1 MAKAEAKANNFS
13 LAAVA
18 VAAWAGV
25 LLIAFFANRGED
37 VGKLGLF
44 VGNLGGGPLVGAGI
58 VDSLLGVLVAGA
70 IAAAW
75 FGIGNLI
82 ISRALGPD
90 VADENS
96 HLLNVILSLA
106 VGAAVWSAVWFALGL
121 AGLYSRP
128 VAVVA
133 LVLGLLPAIVG
144 LLKFRSAAKA
154 DSEPQPG
161 GVFDRLL
168 LVLVAVPVLLSLI
181 ASLAPPTAKDTLLY
195 HFSVPKAFVAQGD
208 SAFIEGNIASYLAL
222 GTEMHVVWA
231 MLLGGPFGERA
242 GEAASGA
249 VVWLFFPLL
258 LAAVFG
264 FARSAGITRRW
275 SLIAVLMVATVP
287 TAYHVAAS
295 AYIDLALALY
305 VLLAVLAL
313 TRWWRSLESR
323 WLILVA
329 IFLGAALASKLT
341 TLFVIAAFALVI
353 MMRARSEAD
362 RAGKA
367 AGLGLAA
374 LVLAGVFASPWY
386 LRTWAETGSPIFPF
400 YMSIWP
406 GEAAGWDVE
415 RSNLFQAMNA
425 QYGGYVKS
433 PLDYLAAPWNISV
446 AAQPELT
453 THFDGVVGVAFVL
466 GLSVLFAVWASG
478 LRKYG
483 VGIIVLFFWLQLVI
497 LAQILLQ
504 TRSWP
509 WIAASLFALV
519 LSALV
524 SGGRATPFLD
534 SIDVRIGFGIAGV
547 MFAFWLFSSQQL
559 RYLLP
564 IAPLLAIGI
573 AAAFERLGESVDGL
587 KPIGQASFAAAA
599 IAGLLTGTA
608 WFLQKA
614 PLRVVLGGESK
625 AEYLTRNL
633 DYYPYYSWL
642 NTEADAGH
650 RVWLINM
657 RRDTYNLERPYF
669 SDYLFEDWTL
679 RRLVWETRSATELKA
694 KAAAMN
700 IQYVLARHDFLF
712 DYDRSPIVDDTKPR
726 AENEAKLKM
735 ARELLLD
742 PARTVKADA
751 RFSLVKVF

>member
-1 MAKAEAKANNFS
+1 MSKDLNKAGAFS

-18 VAAWAGV
+18 VAVWAGV
-25 LLIAFFANRGED
+25 LLIAFFANRGDD
-37 VGKLGLF
+37 VGKLGQF
-44 VGNLGGGPLVGAGI
+44 VGNLGGGPLAGAGI
-58 VDSLLGVLVAGA
+58 VDSLVGLLIAGA

-82 ISRALGPD
+82 VSRLVSFESAG
-90 VADENS
+90 ERS
-96 HLLNVILSLA
+96 YLLNVVLSFAL
-106 VGAAVWSAVWFALGL
+106 GAAIWSFVWFLLGL

-133 LVLGLLPAIVG
+133 LVLGVLPAIVG
-144 LLKFRSAAKA
+144 LLKFKNAAKA
-154 DSEPQPG
+154 NRESQPSE
-161 GVFDRLL
+161 VFDKFVLL
-168 LVLVAVPVLLSLI
+168 LAAVPVLLSLI
-181 ASLAPPTAKDTLLY
+181 AALAPPTAKDTLLY
-195 HFSVPKAFVAQGD
+195 HFSVPKAFIAQGS

-231 MLLGGPFGERA
+231 MLLGGPVGERA
-242 GEAASGA
+242 GEAAAGA

-258 LAAVFG
+258 LAALFG
-264 FARSAGITRRW
+264 FAREAGISRRW

-305 VLLAVLAL
+305 VLLAAVAL

-323 WLILVA
+323 WLILMA

-341 TLFVIAAFALVI
+341 TLFVIAAFALVLV
-353 MMRARSEAD
+353 MRARSEAD
-362 RAGKA
+362 GAGKA
-367 AGLGLAA
+367 AGFGLAA

-433 PLDYLAAPWNISV
+433 PLDYLEAPWNISV
-446 AAQPELT
+446 TAQPELA
-453 THFDGVVGVAFVL
+453 THFDGVLGIAFLL
-466 GLSVLFAVWASG
+466 GLPLLVWALWKFQMSIEAKIG
-478 LRKYG
+478 SA
-483 VGIIVLFFWLQLVI
+483 V
-497 LAQILLQ
+497 
-504 TRSWP
+504 
-509 WIAASLFALV
+509 AA
-519 LSALV
+519 
-524 SGGRATPFLD
+524 
-534 SIDVRIGFGIAGV
+534 V
-547 MFAFWLFSSQQL
+547 MFLFWLFSSQQL

-564 IAPLLAIGI
+564 IVPLLAIGI

-587 KPIGQASFAAAA
+587 KPIGQISFAAAA

-625 AEYLTRNL
+625 ADYLTRNL
-633 DYYPYYSWL
+633 DYYPYYRWL
-642 NTEADAGH
+642 NSETDAGH

-679 RRLVWETRSATELKA
+679 RRLVWETRSAPELKA
-694 KAAAMN
+694 RAAAMN

>member
-1 MAKAEAKANNFS
+1 MSKDLNKAGAFS

-18 VAAWAGV
+18 VAVWAGV
-25 LLIAFFANRGED
+25 LLIAFFANRGDD
-37 VGKLGLF
+37 VGKLGQF
-44 VGNLGGGPLVGAGI
+44 VGNLGSGPLAGAGI
-58 VDSLLGVLVAGA
+58 VDSLVGLLIAGA

-82 ISRALGPD
+82 VSRLVNFESAG
-90 VADENS
+90 ERS
-96 HLLNVILSLA
+96 YLLNVVLSFA
-106 VGAAVWSAVWFALGL
+106 VGAAIWSFVWFLLGL

-133 LVLGLLPAIVG
+133 LVLGVLPAIVG
-144 LLKFRSAAKA
+144 LLKFKNAAKA
-154 DSEPQPG
+154 NRESQPSE
-161 GVFDRLL
+161 VFDKFVLL
-168 LVLVAVPVLLSLI
+168 LAAVPVLLSLI
-181 ASLAPPTAKDTLLY
+181 AALAPPTAKDTLLY
-195 HFSVPKAFVAQGD
+195 HFSVPKAFIAQGS

-231 MLLGGPFGERA
+231 MLLGGPVGERA
-242 GEAASGA
+242 GEAAAGA

-258 LAAVFG
+258 LAALFG
-264 FARSAGITRRW
+264 FARETGISRRW

-305 VLLAVLAL
+305 VLLAAVAL

-323 WLILVA
+323 WLILMA

-341 TLFVIAAFALVI
+341 TLFVIAAFALVVV
-353 MMRARSEAD
+353 MRARSEAD
-362 RAGKA
+362 GAGKA
-367 AGLGLAA
+367 AGFGLAA

-425 QYGGYVKS
+425 QYGGYVKT
-433 PLDYLAAPWNISV
+433 PLDYLAAPWNISIT
-446 AAQPELT
+446 AQPELA
-453 THFDGVVGVAFVL
+453 THFDGVLGVAFLL
-466 GLSVLFAVWASG
+466 GL
-478 LRKYG
+478 
-483 VGIIVLFFWLQLVI
+483 
-497 LAQILLQ
+497 
-504 TRSWP
+504 
-509 WIAASLFALV
+509 
-519 LSALV
+519 
-524 SGGRATPFLD
+524 PFLAWALWKFEMPAEAK
-534 SIDVRIGFGIAGV
+534 IGSAVAAV
-547 MFAFWLFSSQQL
+547 MFLFWLFSSQQL

-564 IAPLLAIGI
+564 IVPLLAIGI

-587 KPIGQASFAAAA
+587 KPIGQVSFAAAS

-614 PLRVVLGGESK
+614 PLRVALGGESK

-633 DYYPYYSWL
+633 DYYPYYRWL
-642 NTEADAGH
+642 NAESDAGH

-679 RRLVWETRSATELKA
+679 RRIVWESRSAPELKA

-700 IQYVLARHDFLF
+700 VQFVLSRHDFLF
-712 DYDRSPIVDDTKPR
+712 DYDRSPIIDDTKPR

>member
-1 MAKAEAKANNFS
+1 MSKDLNKAEAFS

-18 VAAWAGV
+18 VAVWAGV
-25 LLIAFFANRGED
+25 LLIAFFANRGDD
-37 VGKLGLF
+37 VGKLGQF
-44 VGNLGGGPLVGAGI
+44 VGNLGGGPLAGAGI
-58 VDSLLGVLVAGA
+58 VDSLVGLLIAGA

-82 ISRALGPD
+82 VSRLVSFESAG
-90 VADENS
+90 ERS
-96 HLLNVILSLA
+96 YLLNVVLSFAL
-106 VGAAVWSAVWFALGL
+106 GAAIWSFVWFLLGL

-133 LVLGLLPAIVG
+133 LVLGVLPAIVG
-144 LLKFRSAAKA
+144 LLKFKNAAKA
-154 DSEPQPG
+154 NRESQPSE
-161 GVFDRLL
+161 VFDKFVLL
-168 LVLVAVPVLLSLI
+168 LAAAPVLLSLI

-195 HFSVPKAFVAQGD
+195 HFSVPKAFIAQGS

-231 MLLGGPFGERA
+231 MLLGGPVGERA
-242 GEAASGA
+242 GEAAAGA

-258 LAAVFG
+258 LAALFG
-264 FARSAGITRRW
+264 FARETGISRRW

-305 VLLAVLAL
+305 VLLAAVAL

-323 WLILVA
+323 WLILMA

-341 TLFVIAAFALVI
+341 TLFVIAAFALVVV
-353 MMRARSEAD
+353 MRARSEAD
-362 RAGKA
+362 GAGKA
-367 AGLGLAA
+367 AGFGLAA

-425 QYGGYVKS
+425 QYGGYVKT
-433 PLDYLAAPWNISV
+433 PLDYLAAPWNISIT
-446 AAQPELT
+446 AQPELA
-453 THFDGVVGVAFVL
+453 THFDGVLGVAFLL
-466 GLSVLFAVWASG
+466 GL
-478 LRKYG
+478 
-483 VGIIVLFFWLQLVI
+483 
-497 LAQILLQ
+497 
-504 TRSWP
+504 
-509 WIAASLFALV
+509 
-519 LSALV
+519 
-524 SGGRATPFLD
+524 PFLAWALWKFEMPAEAK
-534 SIDVRIGFGIAGV
+534 IGSAVAAV
-547 MFAFWLFSSQQL
+547 MFLFWLFSSQQL

-564 IAPLLAIGI
+564 IVPLLAIGI

-587 KPIGQASFAAAA
+587 KPIGQVSFAAAA

-614 PLRVVLGGESK
+614 PLRVALGGESK

-633 DYYPYYSWL
+633 DYYPYYRWL
-642 NTEADAGH
+642 NAESDAGH

-679 RRLVWETRSATELKA
+679 RRIVWESRSAPELKA

-700 IQYVLARHDFLF
+700 VQFVLSRHDFLF
-712 DYDRSPIVDDTKPR
+712 DYDRSPIIDDTKPR